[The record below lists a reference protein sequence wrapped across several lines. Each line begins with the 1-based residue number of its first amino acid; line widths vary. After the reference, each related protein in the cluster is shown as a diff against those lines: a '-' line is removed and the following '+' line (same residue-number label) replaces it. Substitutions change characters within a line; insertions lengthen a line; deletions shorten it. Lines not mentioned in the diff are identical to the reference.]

1 MDLIALGGRQ
11 KVFDETFCHI
21 DPTFEAEFTLLLM
34 KVDFTN
40 LYFIIIETLDF
51 RFFRAFRFC
60 RGRLLG
66 NRSAEER
73 KSGGD
78 EQFDHSYEGGTVVN

>member
-1 MDLIALGGRQ
+1 
-11 KVFDETFCHI
+11 
-21 DPTFEAEFTLLLM
+21 
-34 KVDFTN
+34 
-40 LYFIIIETLDF
+40 
-51 RFFRAFRFC
+51 
-60 RGRLLG
+60 LG